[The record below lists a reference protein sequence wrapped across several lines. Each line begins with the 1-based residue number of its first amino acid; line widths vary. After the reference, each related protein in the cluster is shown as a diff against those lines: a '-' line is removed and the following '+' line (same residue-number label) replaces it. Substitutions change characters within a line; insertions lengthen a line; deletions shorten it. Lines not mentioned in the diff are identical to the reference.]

1 MDCDSNTLKPLP
13 QILTEKKGGS
23 LDARKCFLFLRFHGF
38 DVPHVTLKN
47 PFGTLGKFLFNE
59 IDIAIWDEWLVK
71 GSLIVR
77 SVKLLG
83 LRITV

>member
-1 MDCDSNTLKPLP
+1 MDCDNITLKYLP

-47 PFGTLGKFLFNE
+47 PFGTLGKHFFKE
-59 IDIAIWDEWLVK
+59 ID
-71 GSLIVR
+71 R
-77 SVKLLG
+77 
-83 LRITV
+83 